1 LSRGRHSSKIISLKE
16 GSFLKNK
23 FDKDKGHPVYMNK
36 KERRYT
42 GWSQKYQINYTLW
55 KANIK

>member
-1 LSRGRHSSKIISLKE
+1 LKE
-16 GSFLKNK
+16 SSFLKNK